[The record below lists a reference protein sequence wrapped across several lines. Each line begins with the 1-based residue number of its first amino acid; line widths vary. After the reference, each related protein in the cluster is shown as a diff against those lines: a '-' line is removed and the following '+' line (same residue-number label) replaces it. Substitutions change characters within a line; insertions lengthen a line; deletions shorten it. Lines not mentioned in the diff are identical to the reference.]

1 MQNVNNV
8 CILEEK
14 NTEEVSAMTRTHAA
28 ATWILLLSLTLMLL
42 SGCTQS
48 VSTDLEKRVSELEGR
63 VEELENVLTV
73 SATVQEEGDA
83 NAETPVPTT
92 ATTPEPT
99 ENPFQDIS
107 LQVTGKNIVQQSY
120 SEFIELPYQIVNN
133 TSKTI
138 RGIEGIMHIKD
149 MFGKTILDVQWD
161 YTDESIPAGESVT
174 ITGTGLDYNQ
184 FMTEHM
190 KIYSTPY
197 ENLVFEYE
205 IQTVLFDDGTTLP

>member
-1 MQNVNNV
+1 
-8 CILEEK
+8 
-14 NTEEVSAMTRTHAA
+14 MTRTHAA

-48 VSTDLEKRVSELEGR
+48 ASTDLEKRISELEGR

-83 NAETPVPTT
+83 TAEAPVPTT

-133 TSKTI
+133 SSKTI

-161 YTDESIPAGESVT
+161 YTDESIPAGESET

>member
-1 MQNVNNV
+1 
-8 CILEEK
+8 
-14 NTEEVSAMTRTHAA
+14 
-28 ATWILLLSLTLMLL
+28 MLL
-42 SGCTQS
+42 SGCAQS
-48 VSTDLEKRVSELEGR
+48 ASTDLEKRISELEGR

-83 NAETPVPTT
+83 TAEAPVPTT

-107 LQVTGKNIVQQSY
+107 LQATGKNIVQQSY
-120 SEFIELPYQIVNN
+120 SEFIELPSQIVNN
-133 TSKTI
+133 SSKTI

>member
-1 MQNVNNV
+1 
-8 CILEEK
+8 
-14 NTEEVSAMTRTHAA
+14 MTRTHAA
-28 ATWILLLSLTLMLL
+28 ATWILLPSLTLMLL
-42 SGCTQS
+42 SGCTQAAS
-48 VSTDLEKRVSELEGR
+48 ADLEKRISELEGR

-83 NAETPVPTT
+83 TAEAPVPTT

-133 TSKTI
+133 SSKTI

>member
-1 MQNVNNV
+1 
-8 CILEEK
+8 
-14 NTEEVSAMTRTHAA
+14 MTRTHAA
-28 ATWILLLSLTLMLL
+28 ATWILLPSLTLMLL

-48 VSTDLEKRVSELEGR
+48 ASTDLEKRISELEGR

-83 NAETPVPTT
+83 TAEAPVPTT

-133 TSKTI
+133 SSKTI

>member
-1 MQNVNNV
+1 
-8 CILEEK
+8 
-14 NTEEVSAMTRTHAA
+14 MTRTHAA

-48 VSTDLEKRVSELEGR
+48 ASTDLEKRISELEGR

-83 NAETPVPTT
+83 TAEAPVPTT

-99 ENPFQDIS
+99 ENPFRDIS

-133 TSKTI
+133 SSKTI

-149 MFGKTILDVQWD
+149 MFGKTILDV
-161 YTDESIPAGESVT
+161 PM
-174 ITGTGLDYNQ
+174 GLHGRVDP
-184 FMTEHM
+184 
-190 KIYSTPY
+190 SW
-197 ENLVFEYE
+197 
-205 IQTVLFDDGTTLP
+205 

>member
-1 MQNVNNV
+1 
-8 CILEEK
+8 
-14 NTEEVSAMTRTHAA
+14 MTRTHAA

-48 VSTDLEKRVSELEGR
+48 ASTDLEKRISELEGR

-83 NAETPVPTT
+83 TAEAPVPTT

-99 ENPFQDIS
+99 VNPFQDIS

-133 TSKTI
+133 SSKTI

>member
-1 MQNVNNV
+1 
-8 CILEEK
+8 
-14 NTEEVSAMTRTHAA
+14 MTRTHAA

-48 VSTDLEKRVSELEGR
+48 ASTDLEKRISELEGR

-83 NAETPVPTT
+83 TAEAPVPTT

-120 SEFIELPYQIVNN
+120 SEFIALPYQIVNN
-133 TSKTI
+133 SSKTI

>member
-1 MQNVNNV
+1 
-8 CILEEK
+8 
-14 NTEEVSAMTRTHAA
+14 MTRTHAA

-48 VSTDLEKRVSELEGR
+48 ASTDLEKRISELEGR

-83 NAETPVPTT
+83 TAEAPVPTT

-107 LQVTGKNIVQQSY
+107 LQATGKNIVQQSY

-133 TSKTI
+133 SSKTI

>member
-1 MQNVNNV
+1 
-8 CILEEK
+8 
-14 NTEEVSAMTRTHAA
+14 MTRTHAA

-48 VSTDLEKRVSELEGR
+48 ASTDLEKRISELEGR

-83 NAETPVPTT
+83 TAEAPVPTT

-133 TSKTI
+133 SSKTI

-205 IQTVLFDDGTTLP
+205 IQTVLFDDGTPLP

>member
-1 MQNVNNV
+1 
-8 CILEEK
+8 
-14 NTEEVSAMTRTHAA
+14 MTRTHAA

-48 VSTDLEKRVSELEGR
+48 ASTDLEKRISELEGR

-83 NAETPVPTT
+83 TAEAPVPTT

-133 TSKTI
+133 RSKTI

>member
-1 MQNVNNV
+1 
-8 CILEEK
+8 
-14 NTEEVSAMTRTHAA
+14 MTRTHAA

-48 VSTDLEKRVSELEGR
+48 ASTDLEKRISELEGR

-83 NAETPVPTT
+83 TAEAPVPTT

-99 ENPFQDIS
+99 ENPFRDIS

-133 TSKTI
+133 SSKTI

>member
-1 MQNVNNV
+1 
-8 CILEEK
+8 
-14 NTEEVSAMTRTHAA
+14 MTRTHAA

-48 VSTDLEKRVSELEGR
+48 ASTDLEKRISELEGR

-83 NAETPVPTT
+83 TAEAPVPTT

-133 TSKTI
+133 SSKTI

>member
-1 MQNVNNV
+1 
-8 CILEEK
+8 
-14 NTEEVSAMTRTHAA
+14 MTRTHAA

-48 VSTDLEKRVSELEGR
+48 ASTDLEKRISELEGR

-83 NAETPVPTT
+83 TAEAPVPTT

-133 TSKTI
+133 SSKTI

-161 YTDESIPAGESVT
+161 YTDESIPTGESVT

>member
-48 VSTDLEKRVSELEGR
+48 ASTDLEKRVSELEGR

-83 NAETPVPTT
+83 TAETPVPTT

-99 ENPFQDIS
+99 ENPFQGIS

>member
-1 MQNVNNV
+1 
-8 CILEEK
+8 
-14 NTEEVSAMTRTHAA
+14 MTRTHAA

-48 VSTDLEKRVSELEGR
+48 ASTDLEKRISELEGR

-83 NAETPVPTT
+83 TAEAPVPTT

-120 SEFIELPYQIVNN
+120 SEFIELPYHIVNN
-133 TSKTI
+133 SSKTI

>member
-8 CILEEK
+8 CILEKK

-48 VSTDLEKRVSELEGR
+48 ASTDLEKRISELEGR

-83 NAETPVPTT
+83 TAEAPVPTT

-133 TSKTI
+133 SSKTI

>member
-1 MQNVNNV
+1 
-8 CILEEK
+8 
-14 NTEEVSAMTRTHAA
+14 MTRTHAA

-48 VSTDLEKRVSELEGR
+48 ASTDLEKRISELEGR
-63 VEELENVLTV
+63 VKELENVLTV

-83 NAETPVPTT
+83 TAEAPVPTT

-133 TSKTI
+133 SSKTI

>member
-1 MQNVNNV
+1 
-8 CILEEK
+8 
-14 NTEEVSAMTRTHAA
+14 MTRTHAA

-48 VSTDLEKRVSELEGR
+48 ASTDLEKRISELEGR

-83 NAETPVPTT
+83 TAEAPVPTT

-133 TSKTI
+133 SSKTI

-184 FMTEHM
+184 FMTEQM

>member
-1 MQNVNNV
+1 M
-8 CILEEK
+8 
-14 NTEEVSAMTRTHAA
+14 
-28 ATWILLLSLTLMLL
+28 
-42 SGCTQS
+42 
-48 VSTDLEKRVSELEGR
+48 
-63 VEELENVLTV
+63 
-73 SATVQEEGDA
+73 
-83 NAETPVPTT
+83 
-92 ATTPEPT
+92 
-99 ENPFQDIS
+99 
-107 LQVTGKNIVQQSY
+107 TGKNIVQQSY

-133 TSKTI
+133 SSKTI

>member
-1 MQNVNNV
+1 
-8 CILEEK
+8 
-14 NTEEVSAMTRTHAA
+14 MTRTHAA

-48 VSTDLEKRVSELEGR
+48 ASTDLEKRISELEGR

-83 NAETPVPTT
+83 TAEAPVPTT

-133 TSKTI
+133 SSKTI

-197 ENLVFEYE
+197 EKLVFEHE

>member
-1 MQNVNNV
+1 
-8 CILEEK
+8 
-14 NTEEVSAMTRTHAA
+14 MTRTHAA

-48 VSTDLEKRVSELEGR
+48 ASTDLEKRISELEGR

-83 NAETPVPTT
+83 TAEAPVPTT

-133 TSKTI
+133 SAKTI

>member
-1 MQNVNNV
+1 
-8 CILEEK
+8 
-14 NTEEVSAMTRTHAA
+14 MTRTHAA

-48 VSTDLEKRVSELEGR
+48 ASTDLEKRISELEGR

-83 NAETPVPTT
+83 TAEAPVPTT

-133 TSKTI
+133 SSKTI

-149 MFGKTILDVQWD
+149 MFRKTILDVQWD

>member
-1 MQNVNNV
+1 
-8 CILEEK
+8 
-14 NTEEVSAMTRTHAA
+14 MTRTHAG

-48 VSTDLEKRVSELEGR
+48 ASTDLEKRISELEGR

-83 NAETPVPTT
+83 TAEAPVPTT

-133 TSKTI
+133 SSKTI